1 MCFGHYFVQVCT
13 LLHPLVF
20 VHKVHLCIC
29 RVHVCSYICIHHLEL
44 KWIMLKLRSEIV
56 IMHECLSPGVNVKG
70 RLPSPAHSA
79 KPETSYWLIMS
90 YLDSFA
96 INTGESSIGYCTLCI

>member
-1 MCFGHYFVQVCT
+1 
-13 LLHPLVF
+13 
-20 VHKVHLCIC
+20 
-29 RVHVCSYICIHHLEL
+29 
-44 KWIMLKLRSEIV
+44 MLKLRPEIV
-56 IMHECLSPGVNVKG
+56 IVRECLSSGANVKG
-70 RLPSPAHSA
+70 RVPSPARSA